1 MGFEPTNV
9 GFANRCL
16 RPLGYPADAWLRAQ
30 FSKAGGIRQE
40 ENVKVNTKKVDF
52 LCKIIKKTDEL
63 RLDAVGW
70 RV

>member
-30 FSKAGGIRQE
+30 FSKGELIRQVENVQKDTKKADFLRAGGLFGG
-40 ENVKVNTKKVDF
+40 K
-52 LCKIIKKTDEL
+52 L
-63 RLDAVGW
+63 RLDAVVW